1 MTPRSQERGFTLVEM
16 LVALLIFALLA
27 GAGVGLLRSSVDTQQ
42 AVRGALADLSAATRL
57 RLLLGADIG
66 ATVLRPVTGAPLGF
80 SGEGSSLLLVR
91 TNDPMPG
98 TPPLQAIRWALEG
111 DRLVR
116 TSLTSD
122 GRTAAAGVTL
132 ATTVAR
138 LSLRYRAEDGSWTSA
153 WQPAAGRSALPK
165 AVEMVVE
172 QRGAAAVTLVVALA
186 EGPAPTIENAL

>member
-98 TPPLQAIRWALEG
+98 TPPLQVIRWALEG

>member
-116 TSLTSD
+116 TPLTSD

-138 LSLRYRAEDGSWTSA
+138 LSLRYRAEDGSWSSA

-172 QRGAAAVTLVVALA
+172 QRGAAAVTLVVAFA